1 MNNTGLATNLNDAY
15 LQLLAV
21 YCLSLI
27 RSQTHR
33 QIKNS
38 FFILLA
44 IENIMPIL
52 PLFLLIFI
60 AIPLIEIY
68 LLIEVGGAI
77 GALAT
82 VIAVVSTAV
91 LGITLIRIQGFSTLQ
106 KAQHSMAQGVPPAM
120 EMFEGVML
128 LIAALCLLMPGFF
141 TDTIGFLLLV
151 PPLRKLLASFVIG
164 SALLKSR
171 YVNTRNN
178 MNNDYYEG
186 TYEDITTKT
195 HAQNSLRQG
204 DIIEG
209 SVEVDETKTEK

>member
-1 MNNTGLATNLNDAY
+1 VNNTGLATNLNDVY
-15 LQLLAV
+15 LQLLPA

-52 PLFLLIFI
+52 PLFLLLFI
-60 AIPLIEIY
+60 SIPLIEIY

-77 GALAT
+77 GALPT

-141 TDTIGFLLLV
+141 TDTLGFLLLV
-151 PPLRKLLASFVIG
+151 PPLRKLLASFIIG
-164 SALLKSR
+164 SAILKSR
-171 YVNTRNN
+171 NVTARNST
-178 MNNDYYEG
+178 NNDYYEG

-195 HAQNSLRQG
+195 QAQNSLHQG
-204 DIIEG
+204 EI
-209 SVEVDETKTEK
+209 VEDNVRHNETKTEK